1 MSLRFVVAVLVLFA
15 SFTGLYQL
23 ARGEWGLHVEQRH
36 SLSRVKSPDYF
47 DDYHDRPQWEANPRP
62 SSAA

>member
-1 MSLRFVVAVLVLFA
+1 MSRRFVVAVLLLLA

-47 DDYHDRPQWEANPRP
+47 DDSPNRPQWQANARP
-62 SSAA
+62 SQDA